1 MPDQSPE
8 LSQSQP
14 LPQPTRPWIVLGSTY
29 DVEAWIDNYNRDLQ
43 QTVKKD
49 NAKGSGI
56 CFLLELG
63 GEIYLHTT
71 SEGDIL
77 LDVSEDAAWVGP
89 LISAATTVAAPPGPV
104 WALPGDTLTQL
115 ILGLS
120 GLISATR
127 MVISHTYKMPK
138 SWPRHD

>member
-1 MPDQSPE
+1 MQDHHPDLTE
-8 LSQSQP
+8 
-14 LPQPTRPWIVLGSTY
+14 PQTTRPWITLGSTF

-43 QTVKKD
+43 QAVKKD
-49 NAKGSGI
+49 YAKGYGI

-77 LDVSEDAAWVGP
+77 LDVTEEASWISPV
-89 LISAATTVAAPPGPV
+89 ISAATAVATPSSTI
-104 WALPGDTLTQL
+104 WTLPGDTLTQL

-120 GLISATR
+120 DLISATR
-127 MVISHTYKMPK
+127 IVISHTYKLPK
-138 SWPRHD
+138 SWPQSY